1 MRDEVLRRPGAVA
14 DDDGTA
20 ASGPT
25 GFGAG
30 GADVRRGVDTDDDG
44 AADTL
49 LTVDGADLL
58 VLTDL
63 DDDGL
68 AERVLRLGPD
78 GSVQADPAVA
88 AAVGHPGDPPGLPGP
103 AGDPGDDPAGDP
115 AGDPAAPLA
124 GSAPAHGLW
133 SALLGRLL
141 GPRA

>member
-103 AGDPGDDPAGDP
+103 ADPTADPTA
-115 AGDPAAPLA
+115 DPAAPDPS
-124 GSAPAHGLW
+124 SAAAHGLW
-133 SALLGRLL
+133 SALVGRLL
-141 GPRA
+141 GPSA

>member
-1 MRDEVLRRPGAVA
+1 MLRRPRAVA
-14 DDDGTA
+14 DDDAPA
-20 ASGPT
+20 AVGPT
-25 GFGAG
+25 GFGPDHDR
-30 GADVRRGVDTDDDG
+30 ADVRRGVDTDDDG